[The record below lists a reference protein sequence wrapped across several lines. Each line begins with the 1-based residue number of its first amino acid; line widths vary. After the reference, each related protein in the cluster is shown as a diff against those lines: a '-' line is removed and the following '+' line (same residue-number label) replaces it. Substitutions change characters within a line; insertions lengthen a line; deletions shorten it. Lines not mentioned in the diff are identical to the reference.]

1 MLCGRPG
8 LNRPKHVANE
18 TLSKSLYPILNR
30 AFVSPKTERAFLM
43 IVGVYFTSCKPIV
56 EKQLREEKAIK
67 NINIEFMTVSLY
79 TLAHH

>member
-1 MLCGRPG
+1 MADLALIGPNI
-8 LNRPKHVANE
+8 LPKK
-18 TLSKSLYPILNR
+18 LYPKSLYPILNR

-43 IVGVYFTSCKPIV
+43 IVGVYCTSCKPIV